1 MNYDF
6 LCTLFFI
13 RKNKSP
19 LCFDELF
26 NNKEENIYIWLSS
39 VIMIYDNLFA
49 TISASIKI
57 DTVILYGN
65 FKHIHMYKLYRE
77 SSPDQL

>member
-13 RKNKSP
+13 RKNKLP

-26 NNKEENIYIWLSS
+26 NNKEENIYLAKLHD
-39 VIMIYDNLFA
+39 YDL
-49 TISASIKI
+49 
-57 DTVILYGN
+57 
-65 FKHIHMYKLYRE
+65 
-77 SSPDQL
+77 